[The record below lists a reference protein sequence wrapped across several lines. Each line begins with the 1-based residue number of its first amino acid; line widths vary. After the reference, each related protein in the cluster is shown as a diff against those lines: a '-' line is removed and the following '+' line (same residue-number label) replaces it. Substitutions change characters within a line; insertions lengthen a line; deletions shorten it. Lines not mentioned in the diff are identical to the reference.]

1 MRGSAMQLE
10 RRKMTLEELSQELNL
25 NEDAQGKL
33 SKLIQ
38 SETDKVRTDYSQRL
52 KTANEEIE
60 KYKPK
65 EPTPEQV
72 EFENTKKELN
82 NLKFAMKLKEI
93 GVPDD
98 LAKYLKSDIDFE
110 DFGKFYKGFNESRKD
125 YVAKKHIENA
135 GVTKEQFKQMT
146 IAEKTKLYSE
156 NPELYAQLR
165 K

>member
-1 MRGSAMQLE
+1 MQLE
-10 RRKMTLEELSQELNL
+10 RRKMTLEELTQELNL
-25 NEDAQGKL
+25 NEDAVGKL

-52 KTANEEIE
+52 KLANEEIE
-60 KYKPK
+60 KFKPK
-65 EPTPEQV
+65 EPTPAQI

-82 NLKFAMKLKEI
+82 QLKFAMKLKEI
-93 GVPDD
+93 GVSDD
-98 LAKYLKSDIDFE
+98 LAKYLKSDIDLDE
-110 DFGKFYKGFNESRKD
+110 FGTFYKGFNAQKQD

-135 GVTKEQFKQMT
+135 GVTKEQFKKMT
-146 IAEKTKLYSE
+146 IAEKTKIYNE

>member
-1 MRGSAMQLE
+1 
-10 RRKMTLEELSQELNL
+10 MTLEELTQELNL
-25 NEDAQGKL
+25 NEDAVGKL

-38 SETDKVRTDYSQRL
+38 SETDKVRTDYSQKL
-52 KTANEEIE
+52 KLANEEVE
-60 KYKPK
+60 KFKPK
-65 EPTPEQV
+65 ELTPSQI

-82 NLKFAMKLKEI
+82 QLKFTMKLKEI
-93 GVPDD
+93 GVSDD
-98 LAKYLKSDIDFE
+98 LAKYLKSDIDLE
-110 DFGKFYKGFNESRKD
+110 DFGKFYKGFNEQKQD

-146 IAEKTKLYSE
+146 IEEKTKLYNE

>member
-1 MRGSAMQLE
+1 MQLE
-10 RRKMTLEELSQELNL
+10 RRKMTLEELSQEFNL

-72 EFENTKKELN
+72 EYENTKKELN

-93 GVPDD
+93 GVSDD
-98 LAKYLKSDIDFE
+98 LAKYLKSDIDLDE
-110 DFGKFYKGFNESRKD
+110 FGTFYKGFNESRKD

-135 GVTKEQFKQMT
+135 GVTKEQFKKMT
-146 IAEKTKLYSE
+146 IAEKTKIYTE

>member
-1 MRGSAMQLE
+1 MQLE
-10 RRKMTLEELSQELNL
+10 RRQMTLEELSQELNL

-72 EFENTKKELN
+72 EYENTKKELN

-93 GVPDD
+93 GVSDD
-98 LAKYLKSDIDFE
+98 LAKYLKSDIDLE
-110 DFGKFYKGFNESRKD
+110 DFGKFYKGFNAQKQD

-146 IAEKTKLYSE
+146 IAEKTKIYE
-156 NPELYAQLR
+156 TNPELYAQLR

>member
-1 MRGSAMQLE
+1 
-10 RRKMTLEELSQELNL
+10 MTLEELTQELNL
-25 NEDAQGKL
+25 NEDAVGKL

-60 KYKPK
+60 KFKPK
-65 EPTPEQV
+65 EPTPDQIEY
-72 EFENTKKELN
+72 ENTKKELN

-93 GVPDD
+93 GVSDD
-98 LAKYLKSDIDFE
+98 LAKYLKADIDLE
-110 DFGKFYKGFNESRKD
+110 DFGKFYKGFNAQKQD
-125 YVAKKHIENA
+125 YVAKKHVENA
-135 GVTKEQFKQMT
+135 GVTKEQFNKMT
-146 IAEKTKLYSE
+146 IAEKTKLYNE

>member
-1 MRGSAMQLE
+1 
-10 RRKMTLEELSQELNL
+10 MTLEELTKELNL
-25 NEDAQGKL
+25 DDDAVGKL
-33 SKLIQ
+33 SKFVQ

-52 KTANEEIE
+52 KLANEEVE
-60 KYKPK
+60 KFKPK
-65 EPTPEQV
+65 VPTPDQI

-93 GVPDD
+93 GVSDD
-98 LAKYLKSDIDFE
+98 LAKYLKSDIDLE
-110 DFGKFYKGFNESRKD
+110 DFGKFYKGFNAQKQD

-146 IAEKTKLYSE
+146 IAEKTKIYE
-156 NPELYAQLR
+156 TNPELYAQLR